1 MIQSR
6 QYNIM
11 TYQTIIFYVDSTL
24 VLKQTSGI
32 DKNIFTDMYIFTEI
46 SIKRRKQ
53 SEALIDRPSDN
64 LRE

>member
-24 VLKQTSGI
+24 VLKQTSSI

>member
-46 SIKRRKQ
+46 SITSNPQ
-53 SEALIDRPSDN
+53 
-64 LRE
+64 LRA